1 MNILR
6 QGDVLLIPLAA
17 TEQLP
22 ADAKLVPREKG
33 GVVLAHGE
41 VTGHAHQFHA
51 RSGVHLL
58 QPKGKPERF
67 LRVVGG
73 AKALTHEEHTKIEV
87 PAGDYRVLIQT
98 EYTPE
103 ELRQV
108 AD

>member
-1 MNILR
+1 MNIFR
-6 QGDVLLIPLAA
+6 QGDVLLIALGA

-22 ADAKLVPREKG
+22 ADAKLVPREHG

-41 VTGHAHQFHA
+41 VTGHAHQMRA
-51 RSGVHLL
+51 RTGVHLL
-58 QPKGKPERF
+58 QPKGKPERY
-67 LRVVGG
+67 LKVVGG
-73 AKALTHEEHTKIEV
+73 TKALTHEEHKTIEV

-98 EYTPE
+98 EYTPT